1 MTSYPFGYHDGYMDT
16 KCITET
22 LAEKVEGAR
31 RRQGMPIQGLSDLAG
46 IPYTTLHRQLK
57 GHSDFSVPN
66 IYLIAAAL
74 GEDPKEWASAA
85 FESVAP

>member
-1 MTSYPFGYHDGYMDT
+1 
-16 KCITET
+16 
-22 LAEKVEGAR
+22 
-31 RRQGMPIQGLSDLAG
+31 MPIQGLSDLAG